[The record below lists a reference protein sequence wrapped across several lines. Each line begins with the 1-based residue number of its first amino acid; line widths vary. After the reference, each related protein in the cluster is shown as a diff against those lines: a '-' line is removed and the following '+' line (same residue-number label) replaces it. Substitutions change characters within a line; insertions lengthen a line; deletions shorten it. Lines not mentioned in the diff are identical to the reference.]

1 MKSMKAKTNKF
12 QDIYT
17 VVSQIPKGKVMTYK
31 QVANMVKTTP
41 RVVGFAMAGNKD
53 TGKVPCHR
61 VIDSQG
67 KLRGYGYGGI
77 KIKKQLLEHEGIKF
91 LDEETVD
98 LRFQASPEDSAGIRS
113 IG

>member
-1 MKSMKAKTNKF
+1 MKIKTNKF
-12 QDIYT
+12 QDIYA
-17 VVSQIPKGKVMTYK
+17 VVATIPKGKVMTYK
-31 QVANMVKTTP
+31 QVADIVKTTP

-77 KIKKQLLEHEGIKF
+77 SVKKQLLEHEGIQF
-91 LDEETVD
+91 LNIDTIN
-98 LRFQASPEDSAGIRS
+98 LTTSLYHYK
-113 IG
+113 